1 MPRTDTAIHISK
13 IMKVASIG
21 LGLIGGSFALALQ
34 EHISDVQLF
43 GIDQNH
49 AHIEAALARKIIH
62 HKGAIQHLAEYDI
75 IVLSIPVDA
84 AAELLPQILN
94 EVHPEALVV
103 DMGST
108 KSDICKSVEHHPKRN
123 QFLALHPIAGT
134 EFSGPK
140 AAFSSLF
147 NNAMMIVCEAEKTDE
162 KLKIKAYEIL
172 QKLHMQLHFMSPQE
186 HDKHLA
192 YVSHLSHISSFMLG
206 KTVLDL
212 EKNEREIFNLA
223 GSGFASTVRLAK
235 SNPKTW
241 AAIFKQNKQEV
252 LTSLKEYQQNLNEFQ
267 QLLQA
272 NQFEELE
279 KLLDST
285 SRIKEIL
292 SKK

>member
-1 MPRTDTAIHISK
+1 
-13 IMKVASIG
+13 MKVASIG

-34 EHISDVQLF
+34 EHVLEVEIW
-43 GIDQNH
+43 GIDHNQ

-62 HKGAIQHLAEYDI
+62 HKGSIDDLKNFDL

-84 AAELLPQILN
+84 ASALLPEILHQA
-94 EVHPEALVV
+94 EKECLVI

-108 KSDICKSVEHHPKRN
+108 KNDVCEAVKNHVKRN

-140 AAFSSLF
+140 AAFASLF

-162 KLKIKAYEIL
+162 NLKKKAYQIL
-172 QKLHMQLHFMSPQE
+172 QKLKMQLHFMSPKE

-192 YVSHLSHISSFMLG
+192 YVSHLSHVSSFMLG

-212 EKNEREIFNLA
+212 EKNEGEIFNLA
-223 GSGFASTVRLAK
+223 GSGFESTVRLAK
-235 SNPKTW
+235 SNSKTW
-241 AAIFKQNKQEV
+241 TAIFKQNKAEV
-252 LTSLKEYQQNLNEFQ
+252 LTSLKEYQQNLKEF
-267 QLLQA
+267 
-272 NQFEELE
+272 E
-279 KLLDST
+279 KLLETNQFSELESLLNST

-292 SKK
+292 AKK

>member
-1 MPRTDTAIHISK
+1 
-13 IMKVASIG
+13 MKVANIG

-34 EHISDVQLF
+34 KHFPDVEIW
-43 GIDQNH
+43 GIDQNP
-49 AHIEAALARKIIH
+49 AHIEAAVARNIIH
-62 HKGAIQHLAEYDI
+62 HKGEIDQLQDFDL
-75 IVLSIPVDA
+75 IVVSIPVDA
-84 AAELLPQILN
+84 ASNLITSLLDQIQENSLII
-94 EVHPEALVV
+94 

-108 KSDICKSVEHHPKRN
+108 KNDICKAANLHSKRN

-140 AAFSSLF
+140 AAFESLF
-147 NNAMMIVCEAEKTDE
+147 EDATMIICEADKTDE
-162 KLKIKAYEIL
+162 KLKKKAYAIL
-172 QKLHMQLHFMSPQE
+172 QKMKMQLHFMSPEE

-192 YVSHLSHISSFMLG
+192 YVSHLSHVSSFMLG

-241 AAIFKQNKQEV
+241 ASIFKQNKKEV
-252 LTSLKEYQQNLNEFQ
+252 LTSLKEYQQNLKEFEK
-267 QLLQA
+267 LLEA
-272 NQFEELE
+272 DKFSELE
-279 KLLDST
+279 LLLDST

-292 SKK
+292 AKK

>member
-1 MPRTDTAIHISK
+1 
-13 IMKVASIG
+13 MKVANIG

-34 EHISDVQLF
+34 KHFPDVEIW
-43 GIDQNH
+43 GIDQNP
-49 AHIEAALARKIIH
+49 AHIEAALARNIIH
-62 HKGAIQHLAEYDI
+62 HKGEIDQLQDFDL
-75 IVLSIPVDA
+75 IVVSIPVDA
-84 AAELLPQILN
+84 ASNLITSLLDQIQENSLII
-94 EVHPEALVV
+94 

-108 KSDICKSVEHHPKRN
+108 KNDICKAANLHSKRN

-140 AAFSSLF
+140 AAFANLF
-147 NNAMMIVCEAEKTDE
+147 EDATMIICEADKTDE
-162 KLKIKAYEIL
+162 KLKKKAYAIL
-172 QKLHMQLHFMSPQE
+172 QKMKMQLHFMSPEE

-192 YVSHLSHISSFMLG
+192 YVSHLSHVSSFMLG

-241 AAIFKQNKQEV
+241 ASIFKQNKKEV
-252 LTSLKEYQQNLNEFQ
+252 LTSLKEYQQNLKEFEK
-267 QLLQA
+267 LLEA
-272 NQFEELE
+272 DKFSELE
-279 KLLDST
+279 LLLDST

-292 SKK
+292 AKK

>member
-1 MPRTDTAIHISK
+1 
-13 IMKVASIG
+13 MKVASIG

-34 EHISDVQLF
+34 EQTQNVEIW
-43 GIDQNH
+43 GIDQKE
-49 AHIEAALARKIIH
+49 AHIEVALAKKIIH
-62 HKGAIQHLAEYDI
+62 HKGNEKNISQFDL

-84 AAELLPQILN
+84 ASRLLPSILDKI
-94 EVHPEALVV
+94 EKHTLVV

-108 KSDICKSVEHHPKRN
+108 KKDICKAVEMHPKRN
-123 QFLALHPIAGT
+123 QFLAMHPIAGT
-134 EFSGPK
+134 EFSGPQ
-140 AAFSSLF
+140 AAFANLF
-147 NNAMMIVCEAEKTDE
+147 TNAMMIVCEAEKTKE
-162 KLKIKAYEIL
+162 ELKKKAYNIL
-172 QKLHMQLHFMSPQE
+172 QEMKMKLHFMSPEE

-241 AAIFKQNKQEV
+241 TAIFKQNKTEV
-252 LTSLKEYQQNLNEFQ
+252 LTSLKEYQQNLKEFER
-267 QLLQA
+267 LLEA
-272 NQFEELE
+272 NKFSELE
-279 KLLDST
+279 DLLDST

-292 SKK
+292 AKK

>member
-1 MPRTDTAIHISK
+1 
-13 IMKVASIG
+13 MKVASIG

-34 EHISDVQLF
+34 DRFPKAEIW
-43 GIDQNH
+43 GIDQKESH
-49 AHIEAALARKIIH
+49 VEAALARKIIH
-62 HKGAIQHLAEYDI
+62 HKGDANQLQNYDV

-84 AAELLPQILN
+84 ASDMLPKILN
-94 EVHPEALVV
+94 QVKKHTLVL

-108 KSDICKSVEHHPKRN
+108 KNDICFAVANHPNRN

-140 AAFSSLF
+140 AAFSDLF
-147 NNAMMIVCEAEKTDE
+147 TNAMMIVCEAEKTDE
-162 KLKIKAYEIL
+162 TLKKKAYHIL
-172 QKLHMQLHFMSPQE
+172 QEMQMQLHFMSPQE

-192 YVSHLSHISSFMLG
+192 YVSHLSHVSSFMLG
-206 KTVLDL
+206 KTVLDS

-241 AAIFKQNKQEV
+241 AAIFKQNKTEV
-252 LTSLKEYQQNLNEFQ
+252 LTSLKEYQQNLKEFEK
-267 QLLQA
+267 LLEA
-272 NQFEELE
+272 NKFTELE
-279 KLLDST
+279 HLLDST

-292 SKK
+292 AKK